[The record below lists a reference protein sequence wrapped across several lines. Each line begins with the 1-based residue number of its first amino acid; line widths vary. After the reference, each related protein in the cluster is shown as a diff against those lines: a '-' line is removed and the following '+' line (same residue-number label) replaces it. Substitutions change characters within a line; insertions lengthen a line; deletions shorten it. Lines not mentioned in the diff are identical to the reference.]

1 MRQLWLASW
10 LVGGCHGAGAGD
22 GEASDDDGGGALPPL
37 VINEVRCDG
46 EDFVEVVNL
55 GDVPV
60 ELDGLWV
67 GDAAGRDDHRAGFD
81 LDTLPPG
88 GFALARPQ
96 DFGLRCD
103 SEAAVL
109 LDDAARVIDSL
120 QAPAPAAP
128 EQAWGRL
135 PDGTGAPTATLATP
149 GAANQ
154 AAPATAAWFDPA
166 VIHEIEVE
174 LSPESRAAI
183 DAEAVTPIICAPHER
198 NTYAGTVTIDGE
210 RFEHVGVRA
219 RGNGT
224 AESLA
229 GKPSLR
235 LDFAWDDP
243 ASGTCAEPRTVAG
256 QKRLNLLNMRQ
267 DPSFV
272 RIPLAGEL
280 YRALDVPQPR
290 TSWARL
296 TIDGEYTG
304 IVVVAETI
312 DRQFLS
318 RWFDSNDGMMYE
330 AGCHC
335 DLVADSIPPDGVT
348 SPPPDAGPDHA
359 CFEQEFGPPDA
370 CSEPATDRDATDWA
384 LLHSFVDRVQALPPG
399 GFYPEIEGFFD
410 FDGFL
415 SLWAATMFL
424 GSGDG
429 YFLNQNSYRVYH
441 DPSDDRFALI
451 DHGSA
456 DGILRTFADTCDA
469 AFVLQLGPAPDVFAS
484 TSLLPQRCMAE
495 PACKAAFAERL
506 WQVYDAFAALGLRER
521 AVALHGFILDE
532 MRSDP
537 RYHYDGCGVD
547 YSWPQIEAHF
557 DDYVLPWI
565 DRRFDEVASQ
575 LQAAGYG
582 R

>member
-1 MRQLWLASW
+1 MLVLAA
-10 LVGGCHGAGAGD
+10 GCHGETAKGHGHSHGEGD
-22 GEASDDDGGGALPPL
+22 LDETPLPPL

-55 GDVPV
+55 GDAPV
-60 ELDGLWV
+60 ELDTLWV
-67 GDAAGRDDHRAGFD
+67 TDAPERADHRADFD
-81 LDTLPPG
+81 QDTVEPG
-88 GFALARPQ
+88 GFALARLQ
-96 DFGLRCD
+96 DFGLRCAD
-103 SEAAVL
+103 ETAVL
-109 LDDAARVIDSL
+109 MDEGARRIDTM
-120 QAPAPAAP
+120 QPPAPTGL
-128 EQAWGRL
+128 QQSWGRL
-135 PDGTGAPTATLATP
+135 PDGTGAPTVTAPTP
-149 GAANQ
+149 GAPNQ
-154 AAPATAAWFDPA
+154 PAPATAALFDNA
-166 VIHEIEVE
+166 VIHEIAVE

-183 DAEAVTPIICAPHER
+183 DAEAVTPIICVPHER
-198 NTYAGTVTIDGE
+198 NTYAGTVTIDGV
-210 RFEHVGVRA
+210 RLEHVGVRA
-219 RGNGT
+219 RGNAT
-224 AESLA
+224 AETLA

-243 ASGTCAEPRTVAG
+243 AVEGCAEPRTVAG

-318 RWFDSNDGMMYE
+318 QWFDSNDGMMYE
-330 AGCHC
+330 SGCHC
-335 DLVADSIPPDGVT
+335 DVVPGSIPPDGVT
-348 SPPPDAGPDHA
+348 SPPPDAGVDHA
-359 CFEQEFGPPDA
+359 CFGQEFAPPDA
-370 CSEPATDRDATDWA
+370 CSEPATDRDPTDWA
-384 LLHSFVDRVQALPPG
+384 LLHDFVDRVQALPTG
-399 GFYPEIEGFFD
+399 GFYPEIETFFD

-429 YFLNQNSYRVYH
+429 YFMNQNSYRIYH
-441 DPSDDRFALI
+441 DPSDGRFALV

-469 AFVLQLGPAPDVFAS
+469 DLVLQLGPAPDVFAS

-506 WQVYDAFAALGLRER
+506 WQVHDRFADLGLRER
-521 AVALHGFILDE
+521 AVALHDFIIDE
-532 MRSDP
+532 MRDDP
-537 RYHYDGCGVD
+537 RYHYNGCGVD